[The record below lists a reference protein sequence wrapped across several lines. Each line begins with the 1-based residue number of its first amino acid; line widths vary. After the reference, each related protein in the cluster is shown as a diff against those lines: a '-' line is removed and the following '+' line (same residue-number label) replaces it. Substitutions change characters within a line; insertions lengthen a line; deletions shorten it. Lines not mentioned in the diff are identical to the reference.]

1 VIALYN
7 PTVGAN
13 IMSNFVALTFLGNK
27 TLAPTSKIFKSSF
40 GSIVEG
46 YGILQNVSVRHKD
59 VEAVGVLPAAHRR
72 VYPRW

>member
-1 VIALYN
+1 LYN